1 MTVMSDVLEKFV
13 RAANYLSAAQIYLK
27 DNVLLTEPLKPEH
40 IKPRLLGHWGTCP
53 GINFTYAHLNRAIIA
68 HDVNMLFVLGPG
80 HGFPAV
86 QANLFLEGTL
96 SKYFKEITHDTTGLA
111 HMARMFSW
119 PYGYPSHSN
128 PEAPGVILEGG
139 ELGYSLSTSYGA
151 ILDNPDLIV
160 ACLVGD
166 GEAETGPTATAWHLN
181 KLIDPGKNGAV
192 LPILH
197 LNGYKISGP
206 TFMGRMSDDELRSLF
221 WGYGY
226 EPHFV
231 DAYKEEDV
239 HNRMMNVLDDAIEAI
254 RFTQH
259 CAREGTLHENPRFP
273 MIILRTPKGWGS
285 IDYIE
290 GNKIEDNCLSHQVI
304 ADQAKT
310 NEGQR
315 KQLEDWLRSY
325 RFHELFDGQKFDDDI
340 QSLIPREGRRMGDN
354 PHAHGGEPIYK
365 PLVLPAIEEYDK
377 ETTCDLTSPICGT
390 ESGMEKIGAYL
401 RDAIRANEH
410 NRNLRIMSPDETYSN
425 KLHAVF
431 EVTKRAFVWPYK
443 EWDKDMAWDGR
454 VLEML
459 SEHSLQGLL
468 QGYVLTGRHGVFVSY
483 EAFVQIVASM
493 ADQYAKFLK
502 IAREVKWRGTIP
514 SLNYILTSGAWRQ
527 EHNGFS
533 HQNPGFIDGVLQ
545 RQGCFTNV
553 YFPADANSALAAF
566 DIMMKST
573 KEINVLV
580 CEKRPLPVWR
590 TLAEA
595 KRDMEDGVSIWEF
608 ASDEDPHVIFAA
620 AGDYPTLEALAAI
633 SLVRTYVPALRIRF
647 VNIASLSALGIGN
660 SQCRVLRHNF
670 KYYFTDDKP
679 VIVNFHGYPQTMKQV
694 LFDYALNPQRF
705 IVHGY
710 EESGST
716 TTPFDM
722 MVRNRVDRFHLAMEA
737 FAKAA
742 EQKIISEAEAQR
754 LISEFQEKLAEHR
767 TYVIEHGEDLAEIT
781 NWTWQSRL

>member
-1 MTVMSDVLEKFV
+1 MSDVLEKFV
-13 RAANYLSAAQIYLK
+13 RATNYLSAAQIYLK
-27 DNVLLTEPLKPEH
+27 DNVLLTEPLLPEH

-53 GINFTYAHLNRAIIA
+53 GINFAYAHLNRAIIA
-68 HDVNMLFVLGPG
+68 HNVNMLFVLGPG

-86 QANLFLEGTL
+86 QSNLFLEGTL
-96 SKYFKEITHDTTGLA
+96 TKYFDKIPRTTSGIS

-206 TFMGRMSDDELRSLF
+206 TFFGRMNDEELRSLF
-221 WGYGY
+221 YGYGY

-231 DAYKEEDV
+231 DAYTEEDV
-239 HNRMMNVLDDAIEAI
+239 HCRMMKVLDDAIEAI

-285 IDYIE
+285 IDYI
-290 GNKIEDNCLSHQVI
+290 GDNKIADNCLSHQVI
-304 ADQAKT
+304 ADQAKHD
-310 NEGQR
+310 EGQR

-325 RFHELFDGQKFDDDI
+325 RFHELWDGEKFDDDI
-340 QSLIPREGRRMGDN
+340 QSLIPPEGRRMGDN
-354 PHAHGGEPIYK
+354 PHAHGGQPHYK
-365 PLVLPAIEEYDK
+365 PLVLPKVEEYSK
-377 ETTCDLTSPICGT
+377 GSTCDLNSPICGT
-390 ESGMEKIGAYL
+390 ESGMEKIGEYL
-401 RDAIRANEH
+401 RDAMRANES
-410 NRNLRIMSPDETYSN
+410 NRNLRLMSPDETYSN
-425 KLHAVF
+425 KLGAVF
-431 EVTKRAFVWPYK
+431 EHTKRAFVWPHK
-443 EWDKDMAWDGR
+443 EWDKDIAWDGR

-468 QGYVLTGRHGVFVSY
+468 QGYVLTGRHGVFASY

-493 ADQYAKFLK
+493 TDQYAKFLK

-533 HQNPGFIDGVLQ
+533 HQNPGFIDSVLQ
-545 RQGCFTNV
+545 RQGCFANV
-553 YFPADANSALAAF
+553 YFPADANTALVAF
-566 DIMMKST
+566 DRMMKST

-590 TLAEA
+590 TLEEA
-595 KRDMEDGVSIWEF
+595 KRDIEDGVSIWDF
-608 ASDEDPHVIFAA
+608 ASDEDPHVVFAA
-620 AGDYPTLEALAAI
+620 AGDYPTLEALAAV
-633 SLVRTYVPALRIRF
+633 SLIRKHVPSMRVRF
-647 VNIASLSALGIGN
+647 VNISSMSALGIGN
-660 SQCRVLRHNF
+660 TQCRVLRHSF
-670 KYYFTDDKP
+670 AHYFTDDKP
-679 VIVNFHGYPQTMKQV
+679 VVINFHGYPQTLKQV
-694 LFDYALNPQRF
+694 LFDYAQNPQRF

-722 MVRNRVDRFHLAMEA
+722 MVRNRVDRYHLAMEA
-737 FAKAA
+737 FAKAT
-742 EQKIISEAEAQR
+742 EQG
-754 LISEFQEKLAEHR
+754 LISQTDAQALIADFQEKLAAHR
-767 TYVIEHGEDLAEIT
+767 AYVIEHGEDLEEIT
-781 NWTWQSRL
+781 SWVWHQRS